1 MKKLFALLLSL
12 VMALSL
18 AAPAFAAPAP
28 EEATVPAGIT
38 LIPVDGMQEAVP
50 ISELLDGPSPDELV
64 SIGIIGGADGPTA
77 IIPGGTADLDA
88 FKTALGGVPGQI
100 GVMVNGAYVKF
111 PDAAPEVTG
120 GRTMV
125 PVRPIVEALEGKA
138 DMADGK
144 VICEANGVRLT
155 FTPGSSEVLTE
166 YTGGERPGDG
176 QLFPMDC
183 APYIKGGRTYVP
195 VRFLGEILGYEV
207 GWDGGFQTAVLLDQD
222 ALAAEIDKDFTIL
235 NKVQANQGVTME
247 EGKNYKADVKGNLTV
262 TAFDTIN
269 GNKTYTADL
278 TAKQIFNTEA
288 ANAQVSLKLSDNVKE
303 DLVKLLISAN
313 APEGD
318 TAAVNEQVGLLLDGL
333 EDMELI
339 LTRKGLGWFRM
350 ASLDKLAGADNVW
363 LGLDLGAEL
372 GGMAFAQTGEAT
384 IGSALT
390 GMMDENSVISVAAL
404 DYTVEMMAVLY
415 GDDTFTTT
423 GGVSTRT
430 IGVDDLMALY
440 EDMGLEAG
448 DLEEAK
454 AAFKEYQIT
463 MKVDGKGKVDVTCA
477 METAAQAGVPAIKL
491 TMDAKQDAGNVTMN
505 MSLHVANLCEGKL
518 TLTQTWGAATEKP
531 EDQPPE
537 GSTVVDAG
545 ALLNP

>member
-1 MKKLFALLLSL
+1 MKKLTAILLSL
-12 VMALSL
+12 VLALSL
-18 AAPAFAAPAP
+18 AVPAFADGPDGPPAP
-28 EEATVPAGIT
+28 EDVI
-38 LIPVDGMQEAVP
+38 P
-50 ISELLDGPSPDELV
+50 ISGVLDGLPG
-64 SIGIIGGADGPTA
+64 GIIGGADGPTA
-77 IIPGGTADLDA
+77 IIPGGIADPDA

-111 PDAAPEVTG
+111 PDAAPEISSS
-120 GRTMV
+120 RTMI
-125 PVRPIVEALEGKA
+125 PVRALVETL
-138 DMADGK
+138 
-144 VICEANGVRLT
+144 
-155 FTPGSSEVLTE
+155 
-166 YTGGERPGDG
+166 GGEIGYQDG
-176 QLFPMDC
+176 VVTFVLDGYAYEFTIGSTTVTVTPTADNNKDTPKPDDIVMDC

-195 VRFLGEILGYEV
+195 IRFLSEALGYEV
-207 GWDGGFQTAVLLDQD
+207 GWDGDFQTAVLLDRA

-235 NKVQANQGVTME
+235 NKVQANQGVAME
-247 EGKNYKADVKGNLTV
+247 EGKNYQADVKGNLTV

-278 TAKQIFNTEA
+278 AAKQIFNTEA

-372 GGMAFAQTGEAT
+372 GELAFAQTGEAT

-390 GMMDENSVISVAAL
+390 GMLDENSVISVAAL

-440 EDMGLEAG
+440 EDLDLSAD

-463 MKVDGKGKVDVTCA
+463 MKVDSKGGADVTCTV
-477 METAAQAGVPAIKL
+477 ETAAQAGVPAIKL
-491 TMDAKQDAGNVTMN
+491 TMDAKQAGGNATLN

-518 TLTQTWGAATEKP
+518 TLTQTWGATTQTP

>member
-12 VMALSL
+12 AMTLAL
-18 AAPAFAAPAP
+18 AVPAFAAPAP
-28 EEATVPAGIT
+28 
-38 LIPVDGMQEAVP
+38 VDGAYTVDGEPVP
-50 ISELLDGPSPDELV
+50 TYTSGDA
-64 SIGIIGGADGPTA
+64 IGIIGGADGPTA
-77 IIPGGTADLDA
+77 IFTTEIPADMDVDA
-88 FKTALGGVPGQI
+88 LKSALGGVPGQI
-100 GVMVNGAYVKF
+100 GVMVNGAYIQF
-111 PDAAPEVTG
+111 PDAVPEISNS
-120 GRTMV
+120 RTMI
-125 PVRPIVEALEGKA
+125 PVRALMETLGA
-138 DMADGK
+138 EVSYQDRVVTLALDGYAY
-144 VICEANGVRLT
+144 E
-155 FTPGSSEVLTE
+155 FTIGSTTVTV
-166 YTGGERPGDG
+166 TPTAGNDKDTPKPDDII
-176 QLFPMDC
+176 MDC

-195 VRFLGEILGYEV
+195 IRFISEALGYEV
-207 GWDGGFQTAVLLDQD
+207 GWDGDFQTAVLLDRA

-235 NKVQANQGVTME
+235 NKVQANQGVVME
-247 EGKNYKADVKGNLTV
+247 EGKNYQADVKGNLTV

-318 TAAVNEQVGLLLDGL
+318 AAAVNEQVGLLLDGL
-333 EDMELI
+333 EDMEII

-350 ASLDKLAGADNVW
+350 ASLDKLAGVDNVW

-372 GGMAFAQTGEAT
+372 GEMAFAQTGEAT

-390 GMMDENSVISVAAL
+390 GVLDENSVISVVAL

-415 GDDTFTTT
+415 GDDAFTTT

-440 EDMGLEAG
+440 EDLGLSAD

-463 MKVDGKGKVDVTCA
+463 MKVDSKGGVDMTCTV
-477 METAAQAGVPAIKL
+477 ETAAQAGVPAMKL
-491 TMDAKQDAGNVTMN
+491 TMDAKQAGGNATLN

-518 TLTQTWGAATEKP
+518 TLTQTWGTTTQTP

-545 ALLNP
+545 ALLDP

>member
-235 NKVQANQGVTME
+235 NKVQANQGVAME
-247 EGKNYKADVKGNLTV
+247 EGKNYQADVKGRLTV

-288 ANAQVSLKLSDNVKE
+288 ASAQVSLKLSDNVKE

-350 ASLDKLAGADNVW
+350 ASLDELAGTDDVW

-404 DYTVEMMAVLY
+404 DYTVEMMAALY

-448 DLEEAK
+448 DLEEVK

-463 MKVDGKGKVDVTCA
+463 MKVDGKGKVDVSCNL
-477 METAAQAGVPAIKL
+477 ETAAQAGVPAIKL

-518 TLTQTWGAATEKP
+518 TLTQTWGATTQTP

>member
-1 MKKLFALLLSL
+1 MKKLTAILLSL
-12 VMALSL
+12 VLALSL
-18 AAPAFAAPAP
+18 AVPAFADGPDGPPAP
-28 EEATVPAGIT
+28 EDVI
-38 LIPVDGMQEAVP
+38 P
-50 ISELLDGPSPDELV
+50 ISGVLAGLPG
-64 SIGIIGGADGPTA
+64 GIIGGADGPTA
-77 IIPGGTADLDA
+77 IIPGGIADPDA

-111 PDAAPEVTG
+111 PDAAPEISSS
-120 GRTMV
+120 RTMI
-125 PVRPIVEALEGKA
+125 PVRALVETLGGEVGYQ
-138 DMADGK
+138 DR
-144 VICEANGVRLT
+144 VVT
-155 FTPGSSEVLTE
+155 FTLDGTAYEFTIGSAAVKVSS
-166 YTGGERPGDG
+166 TGEDGEKLPDIT
-176 QLFPMDC
+176 MDC

-195 VRFLGEILGYEV
+195 IRFLSEALGYEV
-207 GWDGGFQTAVLLDQD
+207 GWDGDFQTAVLLDRA

-235 NKVQANQGVTME
+235 NKVQANQGVAME
-247 EGKNYKADVKGNLTV
+247 EGKNYQADVKGNLTV

-278 TAKQIFNTEA
+278 AAKQIFNTEA
-288 ANAQVSLKLSDNVKE
+288 ANAQVSLKLSDNVKDE
-303 DLVKLLISAN
+303 LVKLLISAN

-333 EDMELI
+333 EDMEII

-372 GGMAFAQTGEAT
+372 GELAFAQTGEAT
-384 IGSALT
+384 VGFALT
-390 GMMDENSVISVAAL
+390 GVLDENSVISVAAL

-440 EDMGLEAG
+440 EDLDLSAD

-463 MKVDGKGKVDVTCA
+463 MKVDSKGGADVTCTV
-477 METAAQAGVPAIKL
+477 ETAAQAGVPAIKL
-491 TMDAKQDAGNVTMN
+491 TMDAKQAGGNATLN

-518 TLTQTWGAATEKP
+518 TLTQTWGATTQTP

>member
-12 VMALSL
+12 AMTLAL
-18 AAPAFAAPAP
+18 AVPAFAA
-28 EEATVPAGIT
+28 
-38 LIPVDGMQEAVP
+38 VDGAYTVDGEPVPTYTPGDVIP
-50 ISELLDGPSPDELV
+50 IS
-64 SIGIIGGADGPTA
+64 GIIGGADGPTV
-77 IIPGGTADLDA
+77 IIPGESADLDA
-88 FKTALGGVPGQI
+88 LKTALGGVPGQI
-100 GVMVNGAYVKF
+100 GVLVNGAYVKF
-111 PDAAPEVTG
+111 PDAVPEISSS
-120 GRTMV
+120 RTMI
-125 PVRPIVEALEGKA
+125 PVRALVETLGGEIGYQ
-138 DMADGK
+138 DG
-144 VICEANGVRLT
+144 VVT
-155 FTPGSSEVLTE
+155 FTLDGYAYEFTIGSTTVTV
-166 YTGGERPGDG
+166 TPTAGNDKDTPKPDDII
-176 QLFPMDC
+176 MDC

-195 VRFLGEILGYEV
+195 IRFISEALGYEV
-207 GWDGGFQTAVLLDQD
+207 GWDGDFQTAVLLDRD

-235 NKVQANQGVTME
+235 NKVQANQGVAME
-247 EGKNYKADVKGNLTV
+247 EGKNYKADVKGNLSV

-288 ANAQVSLKLSDNVKE
+288 ANAQVSLKLSDNVKDE
-303 DLVKLLISAN
+303 LVKLLISAS

-350 ASLDKLAGADNVW
+350 ACLDKLAGVDNVW

-372 GGMAFAQTGEAT
+372 GELAFAQTGEAT
-384 IGSALT
+384 VGAALT

-404 DYTVEMMAVLY
+404 GYTVEMMTVLY
-415 GDDTFTTT
+415 GDDTFTTA

-430 IGVDDLMALY
+430 IGVDDMMALY
-440 EDMGLEAG
+440 EDLGLSAEEM
-448 DLEEAK
+448 EEAK

-463 MKVDGKGKVDVTCA
+463 MKVDSKGGVDAACNL
-477 METAAQAGVPAIKL
+477 ETAAQAGVPAIKL

-518 TLTQTWGAATEKP
+518 TLTQTWGTTTEKP

-545 ALLNP
+545 ALLES